1 MTVYLPIKM
10 NVLEWAYK
18 RAGFSLS
25 ELFVKHPEYK
35 NRISGLD
42 IELTMKQAIEIAN
55 HVHIPLGF
63 LFLNEPFEESLP
75 IKDFRTLNNKVSK
88 NISLN
93 LRDVINQCK
102 FQQDWYTEYA
112 KENDLEKCP
121 LVNKSNLNEDPK
133 ASAEKLKICL
143 NYKEKDLSKA
153 DNYRRYLRTIIEQ
166 AGVLVFI
173 SSTVGN
179 NNTRTLDIKEFRGFA
194 LSDPYAPLIFIN
206 SSDSV
211 SAQIFTMIHE
221 LAHIMLGE
229 SGISN
234 EAMEEI
240 YISSKIEKWCN
251 AVAAN
256 FLVPEDKLKLLFEQ
270 NYKISLYDFIVS
282 SVFKFHVS
290 SLVILR
296 RLYELNLI
304 EKDEF
309 SNLFNR
315 LKNDALRE
323 LQIRKEEKSKKSLS
337 YYQVALSRLSKN
349 FCHAVISSTLS
360 GNVLYR
366 DACILLNKTNLKGF
380 DKFASTLGY
389 IKAM

>member
-1 MTVYLPIKM
+1 MTVYLPIKL

-18 RAGFSLS
+18 RAGLSLS
-25 ELFVKHPEYK
+25 ELFIKHPGYK
-35 NRISGLD
+35 NKVSGLN
-42 IELTMKQAIEIAN
+42 IALTMSQVKEIAT

-63 LFLNEPFEESLP
+63 LFLSEPFEESLS

-88 NISLN
+88 KISLN
-93 LRDVINQCK
+93 LRDVINQCQL
-102 FQQDWYTEYA
+102 QQDWYIEYA
-112 KENDLEKCP
+112 EENELEKCS
-121 LVNKSNLNEDPK
+121 LVNKSNLDEDPK
-133 ASAEKLKICL
+133 VVAEKLKIYL
-143 NYKEKDLSKA
+143 NYKDKNLSKA
-153 DNYRRYLRTIIEQ
+153 DDYRRYLRAVIEQ

-179 NNTRTLDIKEFRGFA
+179 NNTRPLDINEFRGFA

-234 EAMEEI
+234 EAMEDI
-240 YISSKIEKWCN
+240 FVSSQIEKWCN

-256 FLVPEDKLKLLFEQ
+256 FLVPEDKLKLLYEQ
-270 NYKISLYDFIVS
+270 NYKLSLYDLIVS
-282 SVFKFHVS
+282 LVFKFHVS

-315 LKNDALRE
+315 LKKDALKE
-323 LQIRKEEKSKKSLS
+323 LQLRKEEKSKKSLP

>member
-1 MTVYLPIKM
+1 MRCHY
-10 NVLEWAYK
+10 
-18 RAGFSLS
+18 
-25 ELFVKHPEYK
+25 
-35 NRISGLD
+35 
-42 IELTMKQAIEIAN
+42 
-55 HVHIPLGF
+55 
-63 LFLNEPFEESLP
+63 
-75 IKDFRTLNNKVSK
+75 
-88 NISLN
+88 
-93 LRDVINQCK
+93 RDVINQCQL
-102 FQQDWYTEYA
+102 QQDWYIEYA
-112 KENDLEKCP
+112 EENELEKCS
-121 LVNKSNLNEDPK
+121 LVNKSNLDEDPK
-133 ASAEKLKICL
+133 DAAEKLKIYL

-153 DNYRRYLRTIIEQ
+153 DDFRRYLRAVIEQ

-179 NNTRTLDIKEFRGFA
+179 NNTRPLDINEFRGFA
-194 LSDPYAPLIFIN
+194 LSDPYGPLIFIN

-240 YISSKIEKWCN
+240 FVSSQIEKWCN
-251 AVAAN
+251 DVAAN
-256 FLVPEDKLKLLFEQ
+256 FLVPEDKLKLLYEQ
-270 NYKISLYDFIVS
+270 NYKLSLYDLIVS
-282 SVFKFHVS
+282 LVFKFHVS
-290 SLVILR
+290 YLVILR

-309 SNLFNR
+309 SNLFNQ
-315 LKNDALRE
+315 LKKDALKE
-323 LQIRKEEKSKKSLS
+323 LQLRKEEKCKKSPP

-389 IKAM
+389 GKAM